1 MIFFSA
7 CDKMPLLAPG
17 GSVITIF
24 PAATTVPLNGQV
36 EIIATVIENGT
47 TQTPTDP
54 GTGNGGTGTRRW
66 HGHGHRNNEPDDHH
80 DLDQR
85 SRYASSERH
94 PRHLYDDYRTN

>member
-1 MIFFSA
+1 
-7 CDKMPLLAPG
+7 MPLLAPS

-24 PAATTVPLNGQV
+24 PTATTVPLNGEV
-36 EIIATVIENGT
+36 EIVATVIENGT
-47 TQTPTDP
+47 TQTPGN
-54 GTGNGGTGTRRW
+54 GTGNGGTGTGTGGGTGTGTGTTT
-66 HGHGHRNNEPDDHH
+66 HDHH

>member
-1 MIFFSA
+1 
-7 CDKMPLLAPG
+7 MPLLAPG
-17 GSVITIF
+17 GTVITIF

-36 EIIATVIENGT
+36 EIVATVIENGT
-47 TQTPTDP
+47 TQTPT
-54 GTGNGGTGTRRW
+54 GSWNRKRRHWHRRW
-66 HGHGHRNNEPDDHH
+66 HGHGHRDNEPDDYH